1 MKEKLEKIVQQIVEE
16 GYQISPEAL
25 EYLSSLDENQLNM
38 YLARILA
45 AAKRED
51 VLVITLSFVK
61 EILKV
66 EEKEE
71 IDVEEIPARL
81 EIISS
86 PSTQIEL
93 RITSDILVSYFR
105 EKYRKLKRILEVRHT
120 YQNIKEVIERGRIGE
135 DVKIIGMILE
145 KRENNDIK
153 FVIEDETGIL
163 NIRIPRQ
170 NSHLF
175 EEAKRYL
182 PDQVIYIE
190 GKLVEKQLIEVKSL
204 DLPDI
209 LPAHKPK
216 GTKTDICA
224 AFISDLH
231 IGHPNFQAESFEGF
245 LDWLKNDG
253 RKKIK
258 YLLIAGDLINN
269 PKEEENYDVLY
280 NYLKKVPTSIE
291 VVIIPG
297 DADAT
302 LPILPQP
309 PITRNIE
316 KITKMDNVKVL
327 GNPALIKIHNISVLL
342 FHGLGTEKLME
353 KINLKTPI
361 DLAKFLLKSRHLCP
375 SYGTIPLIPHSGDL
389 LTISNIPDIFHLG
402 HFHLVFH
409 DQYNGVHIISSGAWI
424 PSNEKNSNKLPCQ
437 VPIMNLKNFE
447 VKILTFV
454 K

>member
-1 MKEKLEKIVQQIVEE
+1 MKEELGKIVQQIVEE

-25 EYLSSLDENQLNM
+25 EYLSSLNERQLNM
-38 YLARILA
+38 YLDRILTA
-45 AAKRED
+45 AQKED
-51 VLVITLSFVK
+51 VFVITLPFVK

-66 EEKEE
+66 EEKEK
-71 IDVEEIPARL
+71 IDVEKIPARL
-81 EIISS
+81 EIVSS

-105 EKYRKLKRILEVRHT
+105 EKYRKLKRILEIRHT
-120 YQNIKEVIERGRIGE
+120 YQNIREVIERKRVGE
-135 DVKIIGMILE
+135 NVKIIGMILD
-145 KRENNDIK
+145 KSENDDIK
-153 FVIEDETGIL
+153 FVVEDETGIL
-163 NIRIPRQ
+163 NIRIPKQ
-170 NSHLF
+170 NSHFF

-190 GKLVEKQLIEVKSL
+190 GKLAEARLIEAKSL
-204 DLPDI
+204 ELPDI

-216 GTKTDICA
+216 GTETDIYV

-231 IGHPNFQAESFEGF
+231 IGHPNFQAESFEDF
-245 LDWLKNDG
+245 LDWLKNNG
-253 RKKIK
+253 RKKVK
-258 YLLIAGDLINN
+258 YLLVAGDLINN
-269 PKEEENYDVLY
+269 PKEEENYNVLY
-280 NYLKKVPTSIE
+280 NYLKEIPTSIE
-291 VVIIPG
+291 VIVIPG
-297 DADAT
+297 EADAT

-316 KITKMDNVKVL
+316 KIVKMNNVKIL

-342 FHGLGTEKLME
+342 FHGLGMEKLME

-375 SYGTIPLIPHSGDL
+375 GYGTTPLIPHPGDL
-389 LTISNIPDIFHLG
+389 LTISNVPDVFHLG
-402 HFHLVFH
+402 HFHLAFH

-424 PSNEKNSNKLPCQ
+424 PSNRKNSNKLPCQ
-437 VPIMNLKNFE
+437 IPIMNLKNFE

>member
-1 MKEKLEKIVQQIVEE
+1 MKEELGKIVQQIVEE

-25 EYLSSLDENQLNM
+25 EYLSSLNEKQLNM
-38 YLARILA
+38 YLDRILTA
-45 AAKRED
+45 AQRED
-51 VLVITLSFVK
+51 VFVITLPFVK

-66 EEKEE
+66 EEKEK
-71 IDVEEIPARL
+71 IDVEKIPARL
-81 EIISS
+81 EIVSS

-93 RITSDILVSYFR
+93 RITSDVLVSYFR
-105 EKYRKLKRILEVRHT
+105 EKYRKLKRILEIRHT
-120 YQNIKEVIERGRIGE
+120 YQNIKEVIERKHVGE
-135 DVKIIGMILE
+135 DVKIIGMILDKSE
-145 KRENNDIK
+145 DDDIK
-153 FVIEDETGIL
+153 FVVEDETGIL
-163 NIRIPRQ
+163 NIRIPKQ

-190 GKLVEKQLIEVKSL
+190 GKLTEAQLIEAKSL
-204 DLPDI
+204 ELPDI

-216 GTKTDICA
+216 GTETDIYV

-231 IGHPNFQAESFEGF
+231 IGHPNFQAESFEDF
-245 LDWLKNDG
+245 LDWLKNNG
-253 RKKIK
+253 RKKVK
-258 YLLIAGDLINN
+258 YLLVAGDLINN

-280 NYLKKVPTSIE
+280 NYLKEVPASIE
-291 VVIIPG
+291 VIVIPG
-297 DADAT
+297 ETDAT

-316 KITKMDNVKVL
+316 KIVKMYNVKVL

-375 SYGTIPLIPHSGDL
+375 SYGTTPLIPHPGDL
-389 LTISNIPDIFHLG
+389 LTISSVPDIFHLG
-402 HFHLVFH
+402 HFHLAFH

-424 PSNEKNSNKLPCQ
+424 PSNEKNLNKLHCQ
-437 VPIMNLKNFE
+437 VPIMNLKSFE